1 MLKKIL
7 FVILFFSLAHSAD
20 AAGLLDSKIHTEQY
34 AQTEILRENAGLGS
48 NNVETVVAGI
58 IKVFLGLLGIIF
70 VILIILAG
78 FNWMTAGGD
87 EAKIEKAKKL
97 MSRAIIGLIIIV
109 AAYAITKFVFTNLP
123 GGSG

>member
-1 MLKKIL
+1 MLKRIL
-7 FVILFFSLAHSAD
+7 FVILFFSLAHTVS
-20 AAGLLDSKIHTEQY
+20 AAGLLNSGMHSEQY
-34 AQTEILRENAGLGS
+34 NQTEALKARAGLES